1 MDHLRHGIHL
11 RGYAQKN
18 PKQEY
23 KRESFTLFQELL
35 DSIKRDT
42 IRVLSHVQVRREDP
56 AEEEARLRREAEELA
71 KRMQFQHAEAP
82 SMEQAV
88 AGEEEELPEG
98 PAPVVPLEP
107 VRNEQKIGPQRA
119 LPVRFRQEI
128 QALSRAAGLSFPP
141 GSPTPRPVL
150 PLAAFVRIGA
160 SPAPMR
166 FPSRRRRRHRVH
178 CLVKE
183 RVPMAVGLGP
193 LSTLHPVPGFELG
206 IASAG
211 IKRPGRKDVVVMR
224 CAEGSSVAGVF
235 TLNAFC
241 AAPVTLAKQR
251 FLGEVRYLLTNTGN
265 ANAGTGEA
273 GLAAAAQTCAKLAE
287 LAGVAE
293 TSVLPYSTGV
303 IGEPLPVAKIEA
315 ALPAALADL
324 AEDRW
329 AEAAAGI
336 MTTDTLPKGASR
348 QFVHDGVTVTVTGI
362 SKGAGM
368 IKPNMATMLGYIA
381 TDAKVAQ
388 GVLQDLLRDA
398 ANKSFNRIT
407 IDGDTSTNDCC
418 MLIATGRAALP
429 EVTQASGALF
439 AALKQA
445 VLEVSMELAQAIVRD
460 GEGATKFV
468 TVQVN
473 GGATHQECL
482 DVGYA
487 VAHSPLIKTALFASD
502 PNWGRILA
510 AVGRAG
516 VANLDVSKIDVFLGD
531 VCIASRGGRAASY
544 TEEQGAAVMAQAEI
558 GIRIEL
564 GRGTCSETIWT
575 TDLSHEYV
583 KINAE
588 YRT

>member
-1 MDHLRHGIHL
+1 
-11 RGYAQKN
+11 
-18 PKQEY
+18 
-23 KRESFTLFQELL
+23 
-35 DSIKRDT
+35 
-42 IRVLSHVQVRREDP
+42 
-56 AEEEARLRREAEELA
+56 
-71 KRMQFQHAEAP
+71 
-82 SMEQAV
+82 
-88 AGEEEELPEG
+88 
-98 PAPVVPLEP
+98 
-107 VRNEQKIGPQRA
+107 
-119 LPVRFRQEI
+119 
-128 QALSRAAGLSFPP
+128 
-141 GSPTPRPVL
+141 
-150 PLAAFVRIGA
+150 
-160 SPAPMR
+160 
-166 FPSRRRRRHRVH
+166 
-178 CLVKE
+178 
-183 RVPMAVGLGP
+183 MAVGLGP

-241 AAPVTLAKQR
+241 AAPVILAKKR
-251 FLGEVRYLLTNTGN
+251 TSGSVRYLLTNTGN
-265 ANAGTGEA
+265 ANAGTGEPGLQNA
-273 GLAAAAQTCAKLAE
+273 MRTCASLAA
-287 LAGVAE
+287 LAGVDE
-293 TSVLPYSTGV
+293 SEVLPFSTGV
-303 IGEPLPVAKIEA
+303 IGEPLPVEKIEGALQA
-315 ALPAALADL
+315 ALDNLSVNNWADAAT
-324 AEDRW
+324 
-329 AEAAAGI
+329 GI

-348 QFVHDGVTVTVTGI
+348 QFSHEGVTVTVTGI

-418 MLIATGRAALP
+418 MLIATGQAALP
-429 EVTQASGALF
+429 EITQASGALF

-445 VLEVSMELAQAIVRD
+445 VFEVCMDVAQAIVRD

-516 VANLDVSKIDVFLGD
+516 VAQLDVSKIDVFLGN
-531 VCIASRGGRAASY
+531 VCIASKGCRASSY
-544 TEEQGAAVMAQAEI
+544 TEEQGSAVMAEAEI
-558 GIRIEL
+558 TIRIEL

>member
-1 MDHLRHGIHL
+1 
-11 RGYAQKN
+11 
-18 PKQEY
+18 
-23 KRESFTLFQELL
+23 
-35 DSIKRDT
+35 
-42 IRVLSHVQVRREDP
+42 
-56 AEEEARLRREAEELA
+56 
-71 KRMQFQHAEAP
+71 
-82 SMEQAV
+82 
-88 AGEEEELPEG
+88 
-98 PAPVVPLEP
+98 
-107 VRNEQKIGPQRA
+107 
-119 LPVRFRQEI
+119 
-128 QALSRAAGLSFPP
+128 
-141 GSPTPRPVL
+141 
-150 PLAAFVRIGA
+150 
-160 SPAPMR
+160 
-166 FPSRRRRRHRVH
+166 
-178 CLVKE
+178 
-183 RVPMAVGLGP
+183 MAVGLGP
-193 LSTLHPVPGFELG
+193 LPTLHPVPGFELG

-224 CAEGSSVAGVF
+224 CAEGSTVAGVF

-241 AAPVTLAKQR
+241 AAPVILARKR
-251 FLGEVRYLLTNTGN
+251 VLGPVRYLLTNTGN
-265 ANAGTGEA
+265 ANAGTGEP
-273 GLAAAAQTCAKLAE
+273 GLTAAARTCARLAE
-287 LAGVAE
+287 LAGVDESA
-293 TSVLPYSTGV
+293 VLPFSTGV
-303 IGEPLPVAKIEA
+303 IGEPLPVEKIEA
-315 ALPAALADL
+315 VLGDALADL
-324 AEDRW
+324 SENNW
-329 AEAAAGI
+329 AAAATGI

-418 MLIATGRAALP
+418 MLVATGRAALP
-429 EVTQASGALF
+429 EITQASGELF

-445 VLEVSMELAQAIVRD
+445 VFDVCMEVAQAIVRD

-473 GGATHQECL
+473 GGGTHQECL
-482 DVGYA
+482 DVAYA

-516 VANLDVSKIDVFLGD
+516 VPNLDVSKIDVFLGD
-531 VCIASRGGRAASY
+531 VCIASKGGRASTY
-544 TEEQGAAVMAQAEI
+544 TEAQGAEVMAREEI

-564 GRGTCSETIWT
+564 GRGNCNETIWT